1 MPILRNVLLL
11 VTLASPLAAQSPL
24 AGLHD
29 VRMAVS
35 VDARN
40 GESPPISVPSIERA
54 IRSTLKRGGLHIV
67 ETEDAPLIFF
77 GVLISVVH
85 ASPSTLYVVRYEY
98 TLTENVRTAR
108 MPTVTI
114 PASTWSA
121 GGAVDA
127 VFDPAGVSGA
137 IERMAAQLSEKLNR
151 ARGAVSQR

>member
-1 MPILRNVLLL
+1 MA
-11 VTLASPLAAQSPL
+11 ASPLAAQSPL

-40 GESPPISVPSIERA
+40 GESPPISVPAIDRA
-54 IRSTLKRGGLHIV
+54 IRSTLKHGGLRIV

-98 TLTENVRTAR
+98 TLTENVRTTR
-108 MPTVTI
+108 MPAVTI
-114 PASTWSA
+114 PASTWTA

-127 VFDPAGVSGA
+127 VFDAAGVSGA
-137 IERMAAQLSEKLNR
+137 IERMAAQLSEKFNH
-151 ARGAVSQR
+151 ARGVTHP